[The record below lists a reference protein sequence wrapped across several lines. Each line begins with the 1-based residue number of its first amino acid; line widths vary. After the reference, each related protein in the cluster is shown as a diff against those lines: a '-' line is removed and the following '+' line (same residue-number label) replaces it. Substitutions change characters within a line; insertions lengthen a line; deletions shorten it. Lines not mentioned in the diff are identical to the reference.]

1 MARRWT
7 KKEVIELLDTMSL
20 EELEILWR
28 EIEKVLGSDRRGTAA
43 DRSAWNFSDAINSKV
58 TIPASDIV
66 SELVAKGEL

>member
-1 MARRWT
+1 MAKRWT

-43 DRSAWNFSDAINSKV
+43 DRSAWNFGGHQVESDD
-58 TIPASDIV
+58 T
-66 SELVAKGEL
+66 GFRYRFRTCRQG